1 MTETITNPPFIGIN
15 NFRDVGRVINAC
27 TSRHDCVEV
36 CELNKLPRMKEGML
50 LRSGRLD
57 EATAEDTQLMID
69 KYGLKTV
76 IDLRTKTEHLRSRD
90 FEVQCER
97 RWDTV
102 KINFIGRKFEL
113 NLLKQLRWWQALW
126 FIILMLFQQRLAAI
140 RIIGKNVMSPRGL
153 AELSK
158 DSLRFCQDEILQ
170 ALEVYIS
177 PQVYPVLVHCTQG
190 KDRSGLIIMLVLF
203 VLHIPLDLI
212 KTDYVLSN
220 QGLERVRASMMVEV
234 LEIGMDEKYTQAP
247 EEVVDEVWGFLE
259 DGGGVEAYLDD
270 IGFGESKRQ
279 KLRELLLEYH

>member
-57 EATAEDTQLMID
+57 EATAEDTQLMVD

-113 NLLKQLRWWQALW
+113 NLLKQLRWWQAFNIPYGSVKTKFFRHWRYTSVLKS
-126 FIILMLFQQRLAAI
+126 IL
-140 RIIGKNVMSPRGL
+140 S
-153 AELSK
+153 LSIVPK
-158 DSLRFCQDEILQ
+158 AKI
-170 ALEVYIS
+170 V
-177 PQVYPVLVHCTQG
+177 QV
-190 KDRSGLIIMLVLF
+190 S
-203 VLHIPLDLI
+203 
-212 KTDYVLSN
+212 
-220 QGLERVRASMMVEV
+220 
-234 LEIGMDEKYTQAP
+234 
-247 EEVVDEVWGFLE
+247 
-259 DGGGVEAYLDD
+259 
-270 IGFGESKRQ
+270 
-279 KLRELLLEYH
+279 